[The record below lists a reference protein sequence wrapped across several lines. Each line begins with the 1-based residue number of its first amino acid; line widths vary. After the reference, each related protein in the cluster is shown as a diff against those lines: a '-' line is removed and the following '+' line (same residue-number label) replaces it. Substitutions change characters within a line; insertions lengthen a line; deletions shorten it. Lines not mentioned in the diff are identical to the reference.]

1 VNKELR
7 GSDAAEFF
15 FWSKEAKALATTPS
29 KGATFAGY
37 FWHHAA
43 MAVPWLQI
51 VQLVP
56 SILDVSRE
64 LMKRTKQ
71 APPVAQLSA
80 TQGYEE
86 LAARVASLEENE
98 RRQAELVAQMAEQL
112 AGVARAVTDLH
123 RRVLWLTAAA
133 AVAVALGAAALWIA
147 LV

>member
-1 VNKELR
+1 
-7 GSDAAEFF
+7 
-15 FWSKEAKALATTPS
+15 
-29 KGATFAGY
+29 
-37 FWHHAA
+37 

-71 APPVAQLSA
+71 APPAVPAA
-80 TQGYEE
+80 AHGNDA

-133 AVAVALGAAALWIA
+133 VVAVILAATALLLAL
-147 LV
+147 

>member
-1 VNKELR
+1 M
-7 GSDAAEFF
+7 
-15 FWSKEAKALATTPS
+15 P
-29 KGATFAGY
+29 
-37 FWHHAA
+37 
-43 MAVPWLQI
+43 VPWLQI

-71 APPVAQLSA
+71 APQAPPGTPALASQSS
-80 TQGYEE
+80 EE
-86 LAARVASLEENE
+86 LAARIASLEENE

-133 AVAVALGAAALWIA
+133 AVAIVLGGVAVALYFFAA
-147 LV
+147 

>member
-1 VNKELR
+1 MPR
-7 GSDAAEFF
+7 SFF
-15 FWSKEAKALATTPS
+15 FGTMS
-29 KGATFAGY
+29 
-37 FWHHAA
+37 A

-71 APPVAQLSA
+71 PPQAPPGAQLPASA
-80 TQGYEE
+80 SYDE
-86 LAARVASLEENE
+86 LAARVAGLEENE

-123 RRVLWLTAAA
+123 RRVLWLTGAAI
-133 AVAVALGAAALWIA
+133 VAVGLAAAALWIA
-147 LV
+147 L

>member
-1 VNKELR
+1 MPR
-7 GSDAAEFF
+7 SFF
-15 FWSKEAKALATTPS
+15 FGTMLV
-29 KGATFAGY
+29 
-37 FWHHAA
+37 

-71 APPVAQLSA
+71 APQAPPPDAQRPASA
-80 TQGYEE
+80 GYDE

-123 RRVLWLTAAA
+123 KRVLWLTAAA
-133 AVAVALGAAALWIA
+133 AIALVLAATALWIA
-147 LV
+147 L

>member
-1 VNKELR
+1 
-7 GSDAAEFF
+7 
-15 FWSKEAKALATTPS
+15 
-29 KGATFAGY
+29 
-37 FWHHAA
+37 

-71 APPVAQLSA
+71 APPPTPALASPS
-80 TQGYEE
+80 YEE

-123 RRVLWLTAAA
+123 KRVLWLTAAA
-133 AVAVALGAAALWIA
+133 AVAVILAAAALIVA
-147 LV
+147 L

>member
-1 VNKELR
+1 M
-7 GSDAAEFF
+7 
-15 FWSKEAKALATTPS
+15 P
-29 KGATFAGY
+29 
-37 FWHHAA
+37 
-43 MAVPWLQI
+43 VPWLQI

-71 APPVAQLSA
+71 VPPA
-80 TQGYEE
+80 TPALASQSSEE
-86 LAARVASLEENE
+86 IAARIASLEENE

-133 AVAVALGAAALWIA
+133 AVAVILAVTA
-147 LV
+147 LVVAL

>member
-1 VNKELR
+1 MKELR
-7 GSDAAEFF
+7 GSDAAELFF
-15 FWSKEAKALATTPS
+15 R
-29 KGATFAGY
+29 
-37 FWHHAA
+37 HHSA
-43 MAVPWLQI
+43 MPVPWLQI

-71 APPVAQLSA
+71 APPASKLPASA
-80 TQGYEE
+80 TSSVAYEE
-86 LAARVASLEENE
+86 LTARVASLEENE

-133 AVAVALGAAALWIA
+133 AVALVLSIAALVVAL
-147 LV
+147 